1 MISRRLIAG
10 GRPEATPVAVVERA
24 GTSRQRVVR
33 GRLNELAGLDVSSP
47 ATIVVGPVAA
57 LELTAGE
64 LAPAGHPAAV

>member
-1 MISRRLIAG
+1 M
-10 GRPEATPVAVVERA
+10 AVVERA

-33 GRLNELAGLDVSSP
+33 GRLDELAGLDVSSP

-64 LAPAGHPAAV
+64 LAPAAV